1 VILPW
6 IDERREATPAAQEVI
21 TIANIQNFNRR
32 FWAVEFRKRVL
43 SWSLDS
49 LFVSAGNNK
58 WIRPTSPL
66 ATLETQPIS

>member
-32 FWAVEFRKRVL
+32 FCAVEFRKRVL
-43 SWSLDS
+43 SWSSHRASGLAASLD
-49 LFVSAGNNK
+49 
-58 WIRPTSPL
+58 
-66 ATLETQPIS
+66 